1 MWKRI
6 AIKAAQ
12 QSENVITNST
22 RAHTV
27 SYINLITAQTI
38 AVTNETKQSR
48 ALGFSCLR

>member
-12 QSENVITNST
+12 QSENVITNSI

-27 SYINLITAQTI
+27 SLNLITAQTI